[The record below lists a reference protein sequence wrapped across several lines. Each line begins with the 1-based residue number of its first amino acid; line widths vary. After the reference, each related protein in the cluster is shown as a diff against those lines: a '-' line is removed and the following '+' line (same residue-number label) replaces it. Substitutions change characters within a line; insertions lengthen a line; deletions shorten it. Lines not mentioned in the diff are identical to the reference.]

1 MDVTELLEQ
10 DHRKVESLF
19 ANYESGQSED
29 VLAQICNELEIH
41 TTLEEELVYPR
52 LAQLDRDLE
61 QHAESEH
68 EEAKLLIDQIRAG
81 DPDVSTLARQLQM
94 AVEAHVRGGGAGLP
108 LAAGADGCRAA
119 DDRRRGGPPQGAT
132 HDGVVGSM
140 SFAVGLISVRRGELH
155 VRAAAAPEAQHHAGD
170 DRDGSH
176 DEQEPQRGMTNPRTS
191 ARMATTHR
199 TAAFRVTFIADVM
212 PTVAG

>member
-10 DHRKVESLF
+10 DHRKVESCSP
-19 ANYESGQSED
+19 SGQSED

-94 AVEAHVRGGGAGLP
+94 AVEAHVREEE
-108 LAAGADGCRAA
+108 
-119 DDRRRGGPPQGAT
+119 GGPSPCCGSRWVPSCRRSAT
-132 HDGVVGSM
+132 RWP
-140 SFAVGLISVRRGELH
+140 AARRL
-155 VRAAAAPEAQHHAGD
+155 
-170 DRDGSH
+170 
-176 DEQEPQRGMTNPRTS
+176 
-191 ARMATTHR
+191 TT
-199 TAAFRVTFIADVM
+199 AS
-212 PTVAG
+212 

>member
-52 LAQLDRDLE
+52 LAELDRDLE

-68 EEAKLLIDQIRAG
+68 DQAKLLIDQIRAG

-94 AVEAHVRGGGAGLP
+94 AVEAHVREEEGRAFPLLREQMGAELQKIGDE
-108 LAAGADGCRAA
+108 AA
-119 DDRRRGGPPQGAT
+119 RRK
-132 HDGVVGSM
+132 
-140 SFAVGLISVRRGELH
+140 
-155 VRAAAAPEAQHHAGD
+155 
-170 DRDGSH
+170 
-176 DEQEPQRGMTNPRTS
+176 EQL
-191 ARMATTHR
+191 TT
-199 TAAFRVTFIADVM
+199 AS
-212 PTVAG
+212 

>member
-10 DHRKVESLF
+10 DHRKVEVLF
-19 ANYESGQSED
+19 AKRERPERGRAGPDLQRAGDPHHPSRRSSSPPSGP
-29 VLAQICNELEIH
+29 AR
-41 TTLEEELVYPR
+41 PR
-52 LAQLDRDLE
+52 LE

-68 EEAKLLIDQIRAG
+68 EEAKLLIDQIRAET
-81 DPDVSTLARQLQM
+81 PMSRPWPASSRW
-94 AVEAHVRGGGAGLP
+94 AVEAHVREEGAGLP
-108 LAAGADGCRAA
+108 LAAGADGRRAA

-140 SFAVGLISVRRGELH
+140 SFAVGLISVRCELH

-199 TAAFRVTFIADVM
+199 TAAFRVTFIA
-212 PTVAG
+212 T